1 MKNLYIED
9 CLKTLERGLEYD
21 YVVASPP
28 DFDEL
33 KKDTKDSSWTYSDFL
48 TSFAKLL
55 NPKGNFVSICIS
67 DRKSNGQVISKHS
80 MVIDVFK
87 SLGYIL
93 HTHKIWVKST
103 GTDMFRMNYQH
114 LLTFSR
120 NKQGRKLTSD
130 FRPDVFIINQSKWNS
145 YSYGMPVRIIE
156 LLVSNYTDK
165 GNVVYDPFMGSGTT
179 AEACINTK
187 RKWIGSEIDKEYCE
201 IIEDRIS
208 YIDESVEKLIDAEL
222 VKLGISIPKK
232 I

>member
-1 MKNLYIED
+1 MNNLYIED

-67 DRKSNGQVISKHS
+67 DRKSQGQVISKHS

-87 SLGYIL
+87 SLEYTL
-93 HTHKIWVKST
+93 HTHKIWVKSIN
-103 GTDMFRMNYQH
+103 TDMFRMSYQH
-114 LLTFSR
+114 ILTFSR
-120 NKQGRKLTSD
+120 NKQGRKLISD
-130 FRPDVFIINQSKWNS
+130 FRPDIFVINQSKWNN

-156 LLVSNYTDK
+156 LLVNNYTDK
-165 GNVVYDPFMGSGTT
+165 NSMVYDPFMGSGTT
-179 AEACINTK
+179 AVACIRNN
-187 RKWIGSEIDKEYCE
+187 RQWIGSEISKEYAKE
-201 IIEDRIS
+201 SKNRINS
-208 YIDESVEKLIDAEL
+208 L
-222 VKLGISIPKK
+222 
-232 I
+232 

>member
-9 CLKTLERGLEYD
+9 CLKTLERGLDYD
-21 YVVASPP
+21 YVITSPP

-33 KKDTKDSSWTYSDFL
+33 KKDTKDSSWTYLDFIN
-48 TSFAKLL
+48 SFAKEL

-67 DRKSNGQVISKHS
+67 DRKSGGQVISKHS

-87 SLGYIL
+87 SLGWIL

-130 FRPDVFIINQSKWNS
+130 FRPDVFVFNQSKWNS

-165 GNVVYDPFMGSGTT
+165 GNGVYDPFMGSGTT
-179 AEACINTK
+179 AEACVNTN
-187 RKWIGSEIDKEYCE
+187 REWIGSEIDKECSQMT
-201 IIEDRIS
+201 IDRINS
-208 YIDESVEKLIDAEL
+208 LDNRYFTNRN
-222 VKLGISIPKK
+222 
-232 I
+232 